1 MKKSLWL
8 LTAIGILVP
17 SSLPAKTNVVEAVSR
32 RVTQQQLQQDPRYER
47 LQLQLTNLRELVGTI
62 QEEDVPII
70 MQRVLELADAF
81 FDYAAQNPEMK
92 SKEFQ
97 FRKGVNIKKIVR
109 EIDMPMEVGWCRTEV
124 FVVSYA
130 IERSLEDGLC
140 TWTGEQEK
148 NELAL
153 FKQVLETYSKI
164 DVDNN
169 PVIQVLVSEL
179 PR

>member
-81 FDYAAQNPEMK
+81 FDYAK
-92 SKEFQ
+92 LQ
-97 FRKGVNIKKIVR
+97 FINNSLGYKLALVFFRHYYFDSCLR
-109 EIDMPMEVGWCRTEV
+109 EILLHIILLHCKNCAQKSHGFKAFRNSLLAHSFWNAHQISFGSARHLVTDYMHGNCRKRDYLRACR
-124 FVVSYA
+124 F
-130 IERSLEDGLC
+130 
-140 TWTGEQEK
+140 
-148 NELAL
+148 
-153 FKQVLETYSKI
+153 
-164 DVDNN
+164 
-169 PVIQVLVSEL
+169 
-179 PR
+179 